1 MKMKRKLYLIIYVAV
16 CAVVWA
22 ACTDERTEVYAG
34 DDACIR
40 LGASV
45 VGIESATRVASAS
58 VYEGSSP
65 SSARPFE
72 ADVCFSNTNGEYGT
86 DGVEPTYVPCHT
98 QMKFDGSLVYAK
110 TSDGANNLKYATT
123 GDNPSSVYCVGFYP
137 KGKWMIAVDKKSATA
152 AIDGSTDLMFASQ
165 QTGSWS
171 NPLKELPFNHMLTWL
186 KVCFCA
192 TSQEAP
198 AAWGKIE
205 RISINS
211 ADGLSVNL
219 GAGTVTYNTSTS
231 DIVAVENKTLH
242 TTMQE
247 VGSVLCAPATEYTL
261 TIVTTNAETRT
272 KPLQLTDLEG
282 NKITNEEDVK
292 GKLFILSLY
301 FNEFDVVEGVC
312 TLNAWNNQDEDLYL
326 KGEVNNE

>member
-45 VGIESATRVASAS
+45 VGIESATRVVSAS

-65 SSARPFE
+65 SSDRPFE
-72 ADVCFSNTNGEYGT
+72 ADVCFSNISGEYGT
-86 DGVEPTYVPCHT
+86 GGGEPTYVPCRT
-98 QMKFDGSLVYAK
+98 KMTFDGSLVYAK
-110 TSDGANNLKYATT
+110 TSDGAHNLKYETT
-123 GDNPSSVYCVGFYP
+123 GDNPPSVYCVGFYP
-137 KGKWMIAVDKKSATA
+137 QGKWTIAVDKKSATA

-171 NPLKELPFNHMLTWL
+171 NPLKELPFNHMLAWL
-186 KVCFCA
+186 KVCICA

-198 AAWGKIE
+198 AAWGEIQS
-205 RISINS
+205 ISINS

-219 GAGTVTYNTSTS
+219 GTGTVTYNTSTS

-247 VGSVLCAPATEYTL
+247 VGSVLCAPVTEYTL
-261 TIVTTNAETRT
+261 TIVTANAGTRT
-272 KPLQLTDLEG
+272 KKLQLTDWEG
-282 NKITNEEDVK
+282 NKIAKEEDVK

-326 KGEVNNE
+326 DRPATP

>member
-1 MKMKRKLYLIIYVAV
+1 MHKLYLIIYVAV

-22 ACTDERTEVYAG
+22 ACTDERTEAYAG

-65 SSARPFE
+65 SVSNRFV
-72 ADVCFSNTNGEYGT
+72 ADVCFSNTSGQYGT
-86 DGVEPTYVPCHT
+86 DGVAPTYVPYRT
-98 QMKFDGSLVYAK
+98 QMEFDGSLVYAK

-123 GDNPSSVYCVGFYP
+123 GDNPPSVYCVGFYP
-137 KGKWMIAVDKKSATA
+137 QGKWKIVDNNESATA
-152 AIDGSTDLMFASQ
+152 TIDGSTDLMFAPQ

-171 NPLKELPFNHMLTWL
+171 NPLKELPFNHLLTWL
-186 KVCFCA
+186 KVCICA
-192 TSQEAP
+192 TSQETA

-205 RISINS
+205 SISIKS
-211 ADGLSVNL
+211 ANGLSVNL
-219 GAGTVTYNTSTS
+219 KTGTVTYDTSTS
-231 DIVAVENKTLH
+231 DIVAAENKTLH

-261 TIVTTNAETRT
+261 TIVTANAGIRT
-272 KPLQLTDLEG
+272 KTLQLTDLEG
-282 NKITNEEDVK
+282 NKIAKEEDVK

-326 KGEVNNE
+326 DKPATP

>member
-22 ACTDERTEVYAG
+22 ACTDERTEAYAG

-86 DGVEPTYVPCHT
+86 DGVEPTYVPCRT
-98 QMKFDGSLVYAK
+98 QMTFDGSLVYAK
-110 TSDGANNLKYATT
+110 TSDGANLKYATT
-123 GDNPSSVYCVGFYP
+123 GDNPPSVYCVGFYP
-137 KGKWMIAVDKKSATA
+137 QDKWTIAVDKKSATA
-152 AIDGSTDLMFASQ
+152 AIDGSTDLMFAPQ

-171 NPLKELPFNHMLTWL
+171 NPLKELPFNHMLAWL
-186 KVCFCA
+186 KVCICA

-198 AAWGKIE
+198 AAWGEIE
-205 RISINS
+205 RISIKS

-247 VGSVLCAPATEYTL
+247 VGSVLCAPVTEYTL
-261 TIVTTNAETRT
+261 TIVTANAGTRT
-272 KPLQLTDLEG
+272 KKLQLTDWEG
-282 NKITNEEDVK
+282 NKITKEEDVK

-326 KGEVNNE
+326 DRPATP